1 MPVLWG
7 VFMGTQCLAKAGW
20 CRCAGLFLLFPR
32 DTVIPKKCSEKTS
45 FLFRTNGVGKNYVC
59 YEKI

>member
-1 MPVLWG
+1 
-7 VFMGTQCLAKAGW
+7 MGTQCLAKAGW